1 MMRMKIRNN
10 RIRQCLA
17 VLLVITFVIT
27 GLAPTVV
34 LAAEEQNTVIID
46 SPEAFEKFAKQAS
59 YDAWS
64 QGKTVVLSG
73 DLDLTG
79 KDIVPVPTFGGVFDG
94 NGYTIKISFEQSGS
108 HQGLFR
114 YLQKGGMIKELH
126 VKGTVAPS
134 GGQSYVG
141 GIVGNNSGKLMK
153 CTFEGSV
160 TGKSNVGG
168 IVGINE
174 AGGEIY
180 GCKASGTVQAEHYTG
195 GIAGQNLGTI
205 TQCVNDSAVNTVDRE
220 YNNDRNTLF
229 DDSTDLSATER
240 VNTATDT
247 GGIAGY
253 SAGIV
258 QGCTNNS
265 EIGYPHVGYN
275 VGGIAGRSSGRL
287 ERCENSGPIYG
298 RKDVGGII
306 GQMVPDIILQFS
318 PDALSQ
324 LEKELKELQTLI
336 DTMLDHADGSSS
348 TMETNLKTIADT
360 ITEAKEH
367 LHHLSDKTIDW
378 ANGNIEE
385 IDNAAELLFDTFSR
399 IAPLAD
405 ELSSISDTIASG
417 LEQCKELFN
426 DISTLAGFSSDAI
439 EDIQRSFDDLAAA
452 NASAK
457 QGLTKISSGISN
469 LKDAIVSEDNQE
481 EIANA
486 IQLIAEGASD
496 WTNAL
501 ETMHASLGMLKE
513 LLQSVQDW
521 GELNALREPIVQLL
535 SDMVDAVQSMMEGSQ
550 KIRDGISKLPSDM
563 AVDWDGVKEAIAD
576 ISSGISDCRAAVSSM
591 EEAFGHLRDALNNI
605 QMASEQIQVIAD
617 DLEEISGIFQE
628 AFTQTGSFLQDIK
641 ALLTDLSQ
649 QDPVHLNGFDSDYRA
664 ASDALFDSFSVLSEH
679 IQTLGNSAKD
689 ADAVFMADLRR
700 LNEQFAAISDAVIAA
715 FSSGQQEEPPVFEDT
730 SEENINAIVMGK
742 VDSCQ
747 NTGSVSGDINV
758 GGVAGSMAIEYDLDP
773 ESDISREGTQSLHFQ
788 FETKAILQNCLNSG
802 AITAKKNHAGSIV
815 GLMELGL
822 IHKCEGYGKVQSTDG
837 SYVGG
842 IAGKSTS
849 TIQNSYAKCT
859 LDGKQYVGGIAGFGY
874 CMKNCRSLVEIPHAD
889 AFVGAIAG
897 EREPNQT
904 VSGNYF
910 VSDSL
915 AGIDGI
921 SYKDVAEPMDYPS
934 FMKLEGLP
942 EEFTKFTLTYIAD
955 DKVVETVPFSY
966 GADLSDRQVPELPA
980 KEGSYGAWEECD
992 YGRLTFSK
1000 DIHAVYTPYITTIAS
1015 DAKRDDIHP
1024 AALAEG
1030 TFDDTAFLTA
1040 KQLEAGGLLE
1050 QWSLRL
1056 SGEGIDRQAE
1066 YTIRFLPPES
1076 KQDVDLYAVTDGK
1089 REKLSCEKDGSYLVF
1104 TMKGSEITLEVGQ
1117 ANDHFWI
1124 VCMAI
1129 AATLIAAIVVL
1140 CTIRYAKKGTD
1151 RKGKTGGATS

>member
-1 MMRMKIRNN
+1 MMRMKTRSN

-17 VLLVITFVIT
+17 VLLVITFMII

-34 LAAEEQNTVIID
+34 LAAEEQDTVIID

-73 DLDLTG
+73 NLDLTG
-79 KDIVPVPTFGGVFDG
+79 RDIAPVPTFGGVFDG

-114 YLQKGGMIKELH
+114 YLQKGGIIKELH
-126 VKGTVAPS
+126 VKGTVAPT
-134 GGQSYVG
+134 GDQSYVG
-141 GIVGNNSGKLMK
+141 GIVGNNSGKLMN

-160 TGKSNVGG
+160 AGKSNVGG

-180 GCKASGTVQAEHYTG
+180 GCRASGTVQAEHYTG
-195 GIAGQNLGTI
+195 GIAGRNLGTI

-220 YNNDRNTLF
+220 YSSDRDSLP
-229 DDSTDLSATER
+229 DDLTALSAAER
-240 VNTATDT
+240 INTATDT
-247 GGIAGY
+247 GGITGH
-253 SAGIV
+253 STGVV
-258 QGCTNNS
+258 QGCTNNG

-287 ERCENSGPIYG
+287 ERCQNSGAICG

-324 LEKELKELQTLI
+324 LEKELKELQALI
-336 DTMLDHADGSSS
+336 DTMLDHADSSS
-348 TMETNLKTIADT
+348 DSIKTDLKKISDA
-360 ITEAKEH
+360 ITDIRNH
-367 LHHLSDKTIDW
+367 LHDLADMTMDW
-378 ANGNIEE
+378 TNGNLEE
-385 IDNAAELLFDTFSR
+385 IDNAAELLFDTLSR
-399 IAPLAD
+399 ITPMLD
-405 ELSSISDTIASG
+405 QLSSISDTIAAG
-417 LEQCKELFN
+417 LEQCKELFR
-426 DISTLAGFSSDAI
+426 DISTLAGFSSDTI
-439 EDIQRSFDDLAAA
+439 EDIQLAFDDLALAY
-452 NASAK
+452 ASVK
-457 QGLTKISSGISN
+457 QGLKKIADGISK
-469 LKDAIVSEDNQE
+469 LKEAIVFHDSQE
-481 EIANA
+481 EITNA
-486 IQLIAEGASD
+486 IQLIAEGADD
-496 WTNAL
+496 WTKAL
-501 ETMHASLGMLKE
+501 DTMYTSLDSLKD

-521 GELNALREPIVQLL
+521 GELDSLREPIGQLL
-535 SDMVDAVQSMMEGSQ
+535 TDLGDAAQRMAEGSQ
-550 KIRDGISKLPSDM
+550 KIRNGIDTLPSDRT
-563 AVDWDGVKEAIAD
+563 VNWEDVKEAVAD
-576 ISSGISDCRAAVSSM
+576 ISAGIQDCHAAVTAL
-591 EEAFGHLRDALNNI
+591 EAAFMHLSDALKNM
-605 QMASEQIQVIAD
+605 QMSSEQIRMIAE
-617 DLEEISGIFQE
+617 DLEEISVTFGEVFAQIRDLFRDME
-628 AFTQTGSFLQDIK
+628 
-641 ALLTDLSQ
+641 ALLTDLSR
-649 QDPVHLNGFDSDYRA
+649 QDPIHLHGFDSDYRA
-664 ASDALFDSFSVLSEH
+664 ASDALFDSFSALSEH
-679 IQTLGNSAKD
+679 IQALGSRAQD

-730 SEENINAIVMGK
+730 SEENIYAIVMGK

-747 NTGSVSGDINV
+747 NTGPVSGDINV

-773 ESDISREGTQSLHFQ
+773 ESDISREGTQSIHFQ

-802 AITAKKNHAGSIV
+802 TITAKKNHAGSIV

-842 IAGKSTS
+842 IAGKSAS

-874 CMKNCRSLVEIPHAD
+874 CIKNCRTLVEIPD
-889 AFVGAIAG
+889 AAAFSGAIAG

-910 VSDSL
+910 VSDFL

-921 SYKDVAEPMDYPS
+921 SYKDMAEPMDYSS
-934 FMKLEGLP
+934 FMKLEDLP
-942 EEFTKFTLTYIAD
+942 EEFTKFALTYIAD
-955 DKVVETVPFSY
+955 GEVIETVPFSY
-966 GADLSDRQVPELPA
+966 GADLSDRQAPALPA
-980 KEGSYGAWEECD
+980 KEGCYGTWEECD
-992 YGRLTFSK
+992 YGRMTFSK

-1030 TFDDTAFLTA
+1030 TFDDTVSLTA
-1040 KQLEAGGLLE
+1040 KPLEADDLLE

-1056 SGEGIDRQAE
+1056 SGEGLEGQAE
-1066 YTIRFLPPES
+1066 YTIRFFPPES
-1076 KQDVDLYAVTDGK
+1076 KQDVALYAVTDGK
-1089 REKLSCEKDGSYLVF
+1089 REKLSCKKDGSYLVF
-1104 TMKGSEITLEVGQ
+1104 TMKGSEITLGVGQ
-1117 ANDHFWI
+1117 DSNHFWMI
-1124 VCMAI
+1124 GIAI
-1129 AATLIAAIVVL
+1129 AAALIAVTIIV
-1140 CTIRYAKKGTD
+1140 CTIRYAKKKQK
-1151 RKGKTGGATS
+1151 RN

>member
-1 MMRMKIRNN
+1 MMRMKTRSN
-10 RIRQCLA
+10 RIRQCFA

-34 LAAEEQNTVIID
+34 LAAEEQDTVIID

-73 DLDLTG
+73 NLDLTG
-79 KDIVPVPTFGGVFDG
+79 RDIAPVPTFGGVFDG

-114 YLQKGGMIKELH
+114 YLQKGGIIKELH
-126 VKGTVAPS
+126 VKGTVAPT
-134 GGQSYVG
+134 GDQSYVG
-141 GIVGNNSGKLMK
+141 GIVGNNSGKLMN

-160 TGKSNVGG
+160 AGKSNVGG

-180 GCKASGTVQAEHYTG
+180 GCRASGTVQAEHYTG

-220 YNNDRNTLF
+220 YSSDRDSLP
-229 DDSTDLSATER
+229 DDLTALSAAER

-247 GGIAGY
+247 GGITGY
-253 SAGIV
+253 STGVV
-258 QGCTNNS
+258 QGCTNNG

-287 ERCENSGPIYG
+287 ERCQNSGAIYG

-324 LEKELKELQTLI
+324 LEKELKELQALI
-336 DTMLDHADGSSS
+336 DTMLDHADSSS
-348 TMETNLKTIADT
+348 DSIKTDLKEISDA
-360 ITEAKEH
+360 ITDIRNH
-367 LHHLSDKTIDW
+367 LHDLADMTMDW
-378 ANGNIEE
+378 ANGNLEE
-385 IDNAAELLFDTFSR
+385 IDNAAELLFDTLSR
-399 IAPLAD
+399 ITPMLD
-405 ELSSISDTIASG
+405 QLSSISDTIAAE
-417 LEQCKELFN
+417 LEQCKELFC
-426 DISTLAGFSSDAI
+426 DISTLAGFSSDMI
-439 EDIQRSFDDLAAA
+439 EDIQLAFDDLASA

-457 QGLTKISSGISN
+457 QGLKKIADGISK
-469 LKDAIVSEDNQE
+469 LKEAIVFHDSQE
-481 EIANA
+481 EITNA
-486 IQLIAEGASD
+486 IQLIAVGADD
-496 WTNAL
+496 WTKAL
-501 ETMHASLGMLKE
+501 DTMYTSLDSLKD

-521 GELNALREPIVQLL
+521 GELDSLREPIGQLL
-535 SDMVDAVQSMMEGSQ
+535 TDLGDAVHRMAEGSQ
-550 KIRDGISKLPSDM
+550 KIRNGIDTLLPSDRT
-563 AVDWDGVKEAIAD
+563 VNWEDVKEAVAD
-576 ISSGISDCRAAVSSM
+576 ISAGIQDCYAAVTAL
-591 EEAFGHLRDALNNI
+591 EAAFMHLSDALKNM
-605 QMASEQIQVIAD
+605 QMSSEQMRRIAE
-617 DLEEISGIFQE
+617 DLEEISVTFGEVFAQIRDLFRDME
-628 AFTQTGSFLQDIK
+628 
-641 ALLTDLSQ
+641 ALLTDLSR
-649 QDPVHLNGFDSDYRA
+649 QDPIHLHGFDSDYRA
-664 ASDALFDSFSVLSEH
+664 ASDALFDSFSALSEH
-679 IQTLGNSAKD
+679 IQALGSRAQD

-700 LNEQFAAISDAVIAA
+700 LNEQFAAISDVVIAA

-730 SEENINAIVMGK
+730 SEENIHAIVMGK

-747 NTGSVSGDINV
+747 NTGLVSGDINI

-773 ESDISREGTQSLHFQ
+773 ESDISREGTQSIHFQ

-802 AITAKKNHAGSIV
+802 TITAKKNHAGSIV

-842 IAGKSTS
+842 IAGKSAS

-859 LDGKQYVGGIAGFGY
+859 LEGKQYVGGIAGLGY
-874 CMKNCRSLVEIPHAD
+874 CIKNCRSLVEIPHAD
-889 AFVGAIAG
+889 AFIGAIAG
-897 EREPNQT
+897 DRESNQT

-910 VSDSL
+910 VSDFL

-921 SYKDVAEPMDYPS
+921 SYKGVAEPMDYSS
-934 FMKLEGLP
+934 FMKLEDLP
-942 EEFTKFTLTYIAD
+942 EEFTKFALTYIAD
-955 DKVVETVPFSY
+955 GEVIETVPFSY
-966 GADLSDRQVPELPA
+966 GADLSDRQAPALPV
-980 KEGSYGAWEECD
+980 KEGCYGTWEECD
-992 YGRLTFSK
+992 YGRMTFSK

-1030 TFDDTAFLTA
+1030 TFDDTVSLTA
-1040 KQLEAGGLLE
+1040 KPLEADDLLE

-1056 SGEGIDRQAE
+1056 SGEGLEGQAE
-1066 YTIRFLPPES
+1066 YTIRFFPPES
-1076 KQDVDLYAVTDGK
+1076 KQDVALYAVTDGK
-1089 REKLSCEKDGSYLVF
+1089 REKLSCKKDGSYLVF
-1104 TMKGSEITLEVGQ
+1104 TMKGSEITLGVGQ
-1117 ANDHFWI
+1117 DSNHFWMI
-1124 VCMAI
+1124 GIAI
-1129 AATLIAAIVVL
+1129 AAALIAVTIIV
-1140 CTIRYAKKGTD
+1140 CTIRYAKKKQK
-1151 RKGKTGGATS
+1151 RN